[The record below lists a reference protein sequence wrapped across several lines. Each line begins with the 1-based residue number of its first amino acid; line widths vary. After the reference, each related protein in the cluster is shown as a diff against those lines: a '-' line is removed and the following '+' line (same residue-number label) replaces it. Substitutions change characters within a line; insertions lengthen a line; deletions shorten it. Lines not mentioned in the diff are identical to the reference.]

1 MKRPEDAIQRACVE
15 YLKLEENLGKL
26 TYFAVPNGGNR
37 NKITGAILKA
47 LGARAGVYDLVI
59 ILHGGLAVFAEVK
72 PPNRYPSKEQKEFN
86 ERVTNLSCPTTI
98 VRSVTDLQE
107 FLRPLLDRSAA

>member
-1 MKRPEDAIQRACVE
+1 MKRTEDAIQRACIE

-26 TYFAVPNGGNR
+26 TFFHVPNGGKR
-37 NKITGAILKA
+37 NVIEAARFKK
-47 LGARAGVYDLVI
+47 LGVRAGVYDLAIV
-59 ILHGGLAVFAEVK
+59 LPEARAVFVEVK
-72 PPNRYPSKEQKEFN
+72 APKSYASKKQKEFN
-86 ERVTNLSCPTTI
+86 ERVSNLSCPTAI